1 MLKSAGAPYR
11 SFCYVTDTATALLKI
26 LLDGKD
32 IYPYNISA
40 EHSNVTIRN
49 FAKAAVEAFPERNLS
64 LSFANKEDE
73 KEPEISY
80 INATPE
86 ILDSTRLNELGWTA
100 RVDLTDGIRRAV
112 KIVELQNS

>member
-1 MLKSAGAPYR
+1 M
-11 SFCYVTDTATALLKI
+11 KI
-26 LLDGKD
+26 LLDGRD